1 MDEVNVLIKK
11 IRRRISSLNQI
22 SPIKVLDYNPD
33 VDTNLFYNNFKSNTK
48 IVFNNNKVLPKLIS
62 LNNKNDKLNFL
73 VCNNDLTDCANKR
86 FDNNEV
92 KQLLEQEYKDKDE
105 NNYIFLGI
113 SLDDYKNGFDKNND
127 CIAGIC
133 KWKNIH
139 LNNSSMIRIS
149 KDISY
154 NINDEIKLIEI
165 NQLSPDGKV
174 VFYSGNI
181 SDWTIIFNGHTSI
194 ESSENSRLDPDGLT
208 GCLTF
213 MDIDIKNVLIKAI
226 SAPCEDSVNFIRANG
241 KEISIDINHSK
252 SDALDADF
260 SHLDFNFVDIMN
272 SDNDCLDLSGG
283 KYKIAL
289 VNLDNCRDKAISIG
303 ENSIVDL
310 KQGIIKNS
318 KIGIATKDSSSAFV
332 NELDIEN
339 VDLCL
344 AVYRKKQ
351 EFTGALIDIN
361 QYFCKNYKHENY
373 ISSDS
378 KLRIKNE
385 L

>member
-1 MDEVNVLIKK
+1 M
-11 IRRRISSLNQI
+11 
-22 SPIKVLDYNPD
+22 
-33 VDTNLFYNNFKSNTK
+33 
-48 IVFNNNKVLPKLIS
+48 
-62 LNNKNDKLNFL
+62 
-73 VCNNDLTDCANKR
+73 

-105 NNYIFLGI
+105 NNYIFLGMN
-113 SLDDYKNGFDKNND
+113 LDDYKNGFNKNND
-127 CIAGIC
+127 CMAGIC
-133 KWKNIH
+133 KWKNIYF
-139 LNNSSMIRIS
+139 NNSSMIRIS

-154 NINDEIKLIEI
+154 NINEEIKLIEI

-174 VFYSGNI
+174 VFYSGSI
-181 SDWTIIFNGHTSI
+181 SDWTIIFSGLPSI
-194 ESSENSRLDPDGLT
+194 ESSENSRLDSDGLT

-213 MDIDIKNVLIKAI
+213 MDIDINNVLIKTI

-241 KEISIDINHSK
+241 KEISIDINYSK

-260 SHLDFNFVDIMN
+260 SNLDFNFVDIMN
-272 SDNDCLDLSGG
+272 SDNDCLDFSGG
-283 KYKIAL
+283 KYQIAL
-289 VNLDNCRDKAISIG
+289 VNLDSCKDKAISIG

-310 KQGIIKNS
+310 KQGKIKNS

-351 EFTGALIDIN
+351 EFTGALININ
-361 QYFCKNYKHENY
+361 QYNCKNYKHENY
-373 ISSDS
+373 ISRDS
-378 KLRIKNE
+378 QLSIKNE